1 MHKFGIHVENTT
13 SRYNF
18 LAYFVQN
25 ICQKNIL
32 KAQRKEGKRKKT
44 EKENER
50 EYHVSQN
57 VKEKK

>member
-1 MHKFGIHVENTT
+1 
-13 SRYNF
+13 
-18 LAYFVQN
+18 
-25 ICQKNIL
+25 L